1 MAEELANND
10 KTPKKRPAKPF
21 RGAIDG
27 VPFTSENQPTP
38 EQKKKGWE
46 ELRKARL
53 LTQTILSHFLG
64 SNLDDNQKLEDYVVS
79 LVKLAKEGNAKAIEA
94 INKAL
99 EDDIQKIELS
109 GKLQTMHIT
118 YIQQPGNEPI
128 KES

>member
-46 ELRKARL
+46 ELRKARI

-64 SNLDDNQKLEDYVVS
+64 SNLDDNQKLEDYVDS

-109 GKLQTMHIT
+109 GKLQTMQIT